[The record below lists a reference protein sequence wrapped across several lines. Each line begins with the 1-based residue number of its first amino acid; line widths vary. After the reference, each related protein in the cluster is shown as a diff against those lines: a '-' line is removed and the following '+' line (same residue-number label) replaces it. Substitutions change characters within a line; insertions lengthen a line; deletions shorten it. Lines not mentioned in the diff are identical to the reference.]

1 VACTS
6 DATLSAAPLRAQ
18 GAHGRGLYA
27 AANVFE
33 VGYEAKKAADPAFG
47 DKTIFI
53 DITSFNQTEIN
64 SRRRGRGLE
73 GYPVFGEAP
82 SDRGEN
88 WDLLIGINRLRGV
101 LAGFVYEGHT
111 DAEVVA
117 AWIEHVLLPQCQDGD
132 WVILDGAS
140 YWRQQCQGLVL

>member
-1 VACTS
+1 MVCMQQQTF
-6 DATLSAAPLRAQ
+6 LKW
-18 GAHGRGLYA
+18 
-27 AANVFE
+27 
-33 VGYEAKKAADPAFG
+33 YEAKKAADPAFG

-88 WDLLIGINRLRGV
+88 WDLLIAINRMRGV

-117 AWIEHVLLPQCQDGD
+117 ACCLSARMVIGSSWTGLHTGVGD
-132 WVILDGAS
+132 TS
-140 YWRQQCQGLVL
+140 